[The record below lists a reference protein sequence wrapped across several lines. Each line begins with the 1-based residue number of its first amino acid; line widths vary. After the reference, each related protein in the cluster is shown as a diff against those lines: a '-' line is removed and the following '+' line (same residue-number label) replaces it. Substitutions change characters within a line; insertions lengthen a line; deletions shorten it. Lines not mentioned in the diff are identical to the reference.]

1 MATET
6 IKSIAEP
13 WGPQQ
18 QYLKNLFSRAN
29 TLYGTGGP
37 QYFDGSTVAD
47 LSPQTNEALTGLFDR
62 GMGGSPLNQAAS
74 TQLES
79 TINGDFLNNNPY
91 LDQMYDRASSAVTR
105 SFNDVQ
111 VPGMNAVF
119 AKSGRTGSGL
129 HANAYDMQLDNLGRT
144 LEGLSANIYGGDYA
158 NERQRMLQASALAP
172 EVAAQ
177 DYTDMNAALQ
187 AGSIRDAQNQA
198 KLTDDVNRFNFN
210 QMRPYE
216 NLNRYASY
224 IGGSYGQTG
233 QTESP
238 LYENNAGQAIG
249 GALAGFGLGNS
260 LFPGGFG
267 GVSGGTLG
275 AIGGGLLGLFG

>member
-6 IKSIAEP
+6 IRSIAEP
-13 WGPQQ
+13 WAPQQ

-29 TLYGTGGP
+29 QLYQGGGP
-37 QYFDGSTVAD
+37 KYFPNSTVAP
-47 LSPQTNEALTGLFDR
+47 LSDRTRTANTALFAR
-62 GMGGSPLNQAAS
+62 GREGSALNDATAGMLQDTISGGFLNQ
-74 TQLES
+74 
-79 TINGDFLNNNPY
+79 NPY
-91 LDQMYDRASSAVTR
+91 LDDTYDRAASAVTR

-119 AKSGRTGSGL
+119 ANSGRTGSGL
-129 HANAYDMQLDNLGRT
+129 HANAYDMQLDNLGRS
-144 LEGLSANIYGGDYA
+144 LQGLSADIYGTDYA
-158 NERQRMLQASALAP
+158 NERQRMLQAAALAP

-177 DYTDMNAALQ
+177 DYMDINAMQQ
-187 AGSIRDAQNQA
+187 AGALNDAQAQA
-198 KLTDDVNRFNFN
+198 TLSDRVNRFNFN
-210 QMRPYE
+210 QMRPYD

-233 QTESP
+233 MQESP
-238 LYENNAGQAIG
+238 LYENQLGQGLG
-249 GALAGFGLGNS
+249 GALAGYGLGSS